1 MNTFRVWIK
10 QNAFATFLVLT
21 FIISWSWWPLYV
33 QGTVPMAVFP
43 TGPMLAALI
52 VVSLAYGSKGIKE
65 WLRTGF
71 KWRVRPIWYVI
82 AVGFPLVLTGIPAA
96 VNILLGATP
105 SMAGYPTSPVDFLA
119 EAAFVFILVAMG
131 EEMGFSAFALPHLL
145 RRQPVL
151 TTVVIL
157 GLTRSLWHLPL
168 IMTGDTQWPVAILLF
183 PTQLIFTWIFIRTG
197 GSALMM
203 ILSHMSIATLGST
216 FFTNLFSGPEL
227 TQVVWLQAAAFVI
240 AGIILLLTSDFWR
253 AGSYVPE
260 TAGEDEVQAAVIR

>member
-1 MNTFRVWIK
+1 MSTFRNWVK
-10 QNAFATFLVLT
+10 QHAFAIFLVLT
-21 FIISWSWWPLYV
+21 FIISWSWYPLYI
-33 QGTVPMAVFP
+33 QGTVPLAVFP
-43 TGPMLAALI
+43 TGPLLAALI
-52 VVSLAYGSKGIKE
+52 VVSLAYGWNGIKE
-65 WLRTGF
+65 WLHTGF

-82 AVGFPLVLTGIPAA
+82 AIGFPLALTGIPAA

-105 SMAGYPTSPVDFLA
+105 STAGYPTSIVDFLS
-119 EAAFVFILVAMG
+119 EAAFVFVLVALG

-151 TTVVIL
+151 VTVVIL

-183 PTQLIFTWIFIRTG
+183 PTQLIFTWIFIRTA

-227 TQVVWLQAAAFVI
+227 TRVVWLQAAAFII
-240 AGIILLLTSDFWR
+240 AGIVLLLTSDFWR
-253 AGSYVPE
+253 KGSYKPDPGLE
-260 TAGEDEVQAAVIR
+260 DDLQTAIP